1 MEKDFDPKLVGFI
14 CRWCTYQAADLAGT
28 SRMKF
33 PPNLIPVRVMC
44 SGRVDPLLV
53 VTAFM
58 KGADGIL
65 VAGCHPGDCHYK
77 EGNYH
82 ARRRFVLLKNVF
94 DAVGMESDRL
104 RLSWISASEGGKFAD
119 VISEFTEDIKKM
131 SSNATRKAVFL

>member
-1 MEKDFDPKLVGFI
+1 MEKDFEPKLVGFI

-53 VTAFM
+53 LTAFM

-94 DAVGMESDRL
+94 DAIGMESDRL

-119 VISEFTEDIKKM
+119 VISEFTKDIKEM
-131 SSNATRKAVFL
+131 SANATRKTVFL

>member
-1 MEKDFDPKLVGFI
+1 MENDFEPKLIGFI

-28 SRMKF
+28 SRMQY

-44 SGRVDPLLV
+44 SGRIDPLMVLS
-53 VTAFM
+53 AFV

-94 DAVGMESDRL
+94 DSIGLESKRL
-104 RLSWISASEGGKFAD
+104 RLSWISASEGGKFAE
-119 VISEFTEDIKKM
+119 VMSEFIEDIRKM
-131 SSNATRKAVFL
+131 GTNATRKAVFL

>member
-1 MEKDFDPKLVGFI
+1 MENDFEPKLIGFI

-28 SRMKF
+28 SRMQY

-44 SGRVDPLLV
+44 SGRIDPLMVLS
-53 VTAFM
+53 AFV

-94 DAVGMESDRL
+94 DSIGLESKRL
-104 RLSWISASEGGKFAD
+104 RLSWISASEGGKFAE
-119 VISEFTEDIKKM
+119 VMSEFIEDIKEM
-131 SSNATRKAVFL
+131 GTNATRKAVFL